1 MLDGNKVIR
10 DVLRFAEESG
20 AGLTKFVGRKQDNTP
35 LYAVLVIRGAEETA
49 EILGAVEAIEARWDA
64 EDEPKSE
71 PESDPELSPVV
82 HQANLMLDPASGKL
96 VLAPWV
102 TAETESR
109 LDDPASE
116 PESEPASDSPSSPAS
131 RCSRALGDDF
141 GRET

>member
-35 LYAVLVIRGAEETA
+35 LYAVLVIRGEQETA

-64 EDEPKSE
+64 EIG
-71 PESDPELSPVV
+71 
-82 HQANLMLDPASGKL
+82 A
-96 VLAPWV
+96 
-102 TAETESR
+102 
-109 LDDPASE
+109 
-116 PESEPASDSPSSPAS
+116 ESEPDPDSPSSPAS

-141 GRET
+141 GQGEGQA